1 MVIYWDVLFGVNA
14 LMDGVS
20 LLAAARL
27 GGVPVKRGRLVL
39 ACLAGGAYAVCAAM
53 WPVAAVL
60 PLRLL
65 SGIGLCALAFG
76 KTRALVRSCCL
87 YILVSAMFAGMAAA
101 LGVASGRRLL
111 YGAGYYFA
119 VPLRTLLLAATVGY
133 AVSGILL
140 RGDAQHG
147 VLRCEVERVT
157 IRCFGREAQ
166 LRLLHD
172 TGNDLT
178 EPVSGRPA
186 IVLDRA
192 AAQAVL
198 GSGIRLTGQNA
209 AAQLAALPPEAA
221 ARFGL
226 LPYRAVGTEAGLLL
240 YFRPDTVQRADGSLL
255 NCVCAVGPAQIGRG
269 AYDGLIGI

>member
-39 ACLAGGAYAVCAAM
+39 ACLAGGAYAVGAVV
-53 WPVAAVL
+53 WPVAAAL

-76 KTRALVRSCCL
+76 KARELFRLCCL

-101 LGVASGRRLL
+101 LGMVSGRRLL

-119 VPLRTLLLAATVGY
+119 VPLRTLLLAAAVGY

-140 RGDAQHG
+140 RGDARHG
-147 VLRCEVERVT
+147 ALRREVERVT
-157 IRCFGREAQ
+157 ICCFGREEQ

-186 IVLDRA
+186 IVLERA
-192 AAQAVL
+192 AAQTVL
-198 GSGIRLTGQNA
+198 GDKIRLTGQNA

-221 ARFGL
+221 VRFGL

-240 YFRPDTVQRADGSLL
+240 YFRPDAVRRADGSALD
-255 NCVCAVGPAQIGRG
+255 CVCAIGPARIGQG